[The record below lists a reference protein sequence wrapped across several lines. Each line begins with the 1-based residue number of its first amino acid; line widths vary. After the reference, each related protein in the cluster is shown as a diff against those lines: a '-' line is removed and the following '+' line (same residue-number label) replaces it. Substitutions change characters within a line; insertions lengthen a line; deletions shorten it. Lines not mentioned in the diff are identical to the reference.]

1 MKKSK
6 KIELLLLI
14 VLVILGIIFYTV
26 DKTRA
31 NEDKKP
37 LFCIKIGAFLDG
49 GTVEYIGLGYKV
61 IAFNKLGD
69 IRKNEKPYTKVHIGS
84 WFMTYESAY
93 EHRNK

>member
-6 KIELLLLI
+6 KIELIILI

-37 LFCIKIGAFLDG
+37 LFCIKM
-49 GTVEYIGLGYKV
+49 GYKV

>member
-6 KIELLLLI
+6 KIELIILI

-49 GTVEYIGLGYKV
+49 GT
-61 IAFNKLGD
+61 
-69 IRKNEKPYTKVHIGS
+69 KVHIGS